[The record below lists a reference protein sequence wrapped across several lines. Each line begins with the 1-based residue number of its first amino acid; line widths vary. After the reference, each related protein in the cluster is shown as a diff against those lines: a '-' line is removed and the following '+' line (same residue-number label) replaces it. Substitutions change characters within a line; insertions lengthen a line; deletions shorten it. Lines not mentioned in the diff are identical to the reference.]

1 MQEKKQKTIGDYAY
15 EHLREDII
23 CLNLAPGERLSEV
36 QLAQKYGIGRAPVRK
51 ALNRLEQE
59 GLVCIKP
66 QFGTIVSDI
75 SIRRGQDICDVR
87 LLLECHAA
95 RIAAQKIG
103 DDRLFELQRAFDR
116 LERMDA
122 RSEEYKQYVSEV
134 DIQLHGAISESC
146 GNAVIPE
153 IIESY
158 QPEIQRIRY
167 ATRTWANRLEPS
179 KSEMEKIFAAL
190 KRREPEVA
198 AGAMEEHLRNLKAA
212 IGSLPPLKKGG

>member
-1 MQEKKQKTIGDYAY
+1 MEEKKQKTIGDYAY
-15 EHLREDII
+15 EHLHEDII

-66 QFGTIVSDI
+66 QVGTIVSDI

-87 LLLECHAA
+87 ILLECHAA
-95 RIAAQKIG
+95 RIAAQRIS

-122 RSEEYKQYVSEV
+122 RSEEYKRYVSEV
-134 DIQLHGAISESC
+134 DVQLHGAISECC

-167 ATRTWANRLEPS
+167 ATRTWVNRLEPS
-179 KSEMEKIFAAL
+179 KSEMKSIFEAL
-190 KRREPEVA
+190 KQREPEVA
-198 AGAMEEHLRNLKAA
+198 AGAMENHLKNLKAA